1 MTASSIFTNPPPCCL
16 LHFLSRM
23 SPQQNYL
30 MTTIPEF
37 RLFGPL
43 KDSLREQYFA
53 DDEVLQNALFQW
65 L

>member
-1 MTASSIFTNPPPCCL
+1 
-16 LHFLSRM
+16 
-23 SPQQNYL
+23 

-65 L
+65 LKKNSNFYQEEVHVLV